1 MLNNNYNLEDS
12 HLKVT
17 GMLDRPLS
25 LGIEFADYGIPFF
38 YPLRCSFLLPLRQEI
53 LETLL
58 EHVLFERGVKESQ
71 SHAPTK

>member
-25 LGIEFADYGIPFF
+25 LGVDFADYGIPFF
-38 YPLRCSFLLPLRQEI
+38 LPLKMF
-53 LETLL
+53 LPPS
-58 EHVLFERGVKESQ
+58 F
-71 SHAPTK
+71 APRSTRNFVGARSL